1 MSVIFIVPLAEDER
15 KKNSFQEVHNGAAG
29 TRGPTR
35 PLTRHRSL
43 CLDRKRALSLTR
55 RLRQVTGPFQ
65 LSRSQR
71 VMYWGG
77 KDREALRAVSRPCA
91 IDGLNNITLNGGNTQ
106 ADFDCAPPLCHSH
119 LIRLAAP
126 PPLAQ
131 PAAEARLKIPKL
143 RSAIFLPSA
152 QWNRTGVGVDSPNR
166 GRSYICQDAQKC
178 DSISAAG
185 TIKEG

>member
-1 MSVIFIVPLAEDER
+1 MSVIFIVPLVEDER
-15 KKNSFQEVHNGAAG
+15 KKTSFQEVHNGAAG
-29 TRGPTR
+29 IRGPTR

-43 CLDRKRALSLTR
+43 CIDRKRALSLTR
-55 RLRQVTGPFQ
+55 RLRQMTGPFQ

-106 ADFDCAPPLCHSH
+106 AGFDCAPPLCHSH

-131 PAAEARLKIPKL
+131 TVTCSRGAQQNSKAPLSNIPSK
-143 RSAIFLPSA
+143 S
-152 QWNRTGVGVDSPNR
+152 
-166 GRSYICQDAQKC
+166 
-178 DSISAAG
+178 
-185 TIKEG
+185 TIKSNGSRGWLAQ